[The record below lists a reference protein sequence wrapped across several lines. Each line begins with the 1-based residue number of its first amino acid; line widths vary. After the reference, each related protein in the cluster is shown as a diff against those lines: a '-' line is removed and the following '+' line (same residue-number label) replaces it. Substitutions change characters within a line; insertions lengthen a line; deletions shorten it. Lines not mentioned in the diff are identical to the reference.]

1 MFWND
6 WTYACI
12 YINLRLYVLF
22 LYESIAYDSEQ
33 IFLSITVDQTHW
45 LLINFW
51 VLWLKFIDLDRNINK
66 IIEHVK
72 KNPSDIIIMIER
84 YLNFF
89 FQYFQCIPF
98 IHQTLLQ
105 LLNDFVYYFFSFQN
119 QITLSTFK
127 CCLLTLFHRGFNSH
141 LHCAIV
147 EKITG

>member
-1 MFWND
+1 MFWHD

-33 IFLSITVDQTHW
+33 IFLSITVDQAHW
-45 LLINFW
+45 LLINFR

-72 KNPSDIIIMIER
+72 KKNQR
-84 YLNFF
+84 YYNYDRAVFKFF

-98 IHQTLLQ
+98 THQILLQ